1 MKNISTKKLSFV
13 SLSLV
18 ILGVGTLLLAA
29 YKRQHLSETYPMKDL
44 LFTYRVMGRV
54 GVILILLGIVTLLFA
69 LTRIILHK
77 VKQLQSTDENNS

>member
-1 MKNISTKKLSFV
+1 MKNINTKKLALVSFV
-13 SLSLV
+13 S
-18 ILGVGTLLLAA
+18 IFLGIGTLLLAA

-44 LFTYRVMGRV
+44 LFTYRVMGRA